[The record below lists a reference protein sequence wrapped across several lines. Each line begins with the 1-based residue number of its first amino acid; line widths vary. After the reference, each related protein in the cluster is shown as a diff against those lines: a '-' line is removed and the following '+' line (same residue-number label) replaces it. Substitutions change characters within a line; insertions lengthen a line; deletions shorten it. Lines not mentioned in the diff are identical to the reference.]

1 MSRREHPADTAQY
14 KAQTSFEHGQ
24 RRRTGVLITNLGTP
38 DQPDRKALRRYL
50 KEFLSDPRVVEV
62 PRLLW
67 WCILN
72 LVILNIRPAR
82 SARAYRTV
90 WTDRGSPLLFH
101 TVDQCEALKQQL
113 QADYG
118 DDLVVDFAMRYG
130 NPSITSKLTRMQ
142 EAGVEQLIVLPLYP
156 QYCAATT
163 GSTFDAIAADFTRRR
178 WLPALQFINC
188 YHDFDPFITACAAHI
203 EAYWA
208 RHGRSEKLL
217 LSYHGIP
224 ARYLSAGDPYHCHCH
239 KTSRLIADK
248 LGIGADEYLTTFQS
262 RFGREPWLKPYTD
275 ITLKS
280 LASAGLRSV
289 QVFCPGF
296 AADCLETIE
305 EIGEENREY
314 FIQAGGREYGFIPC
328 LNAEDG
334 HIAALSQLV
343 GNHLNAWKDGGARAP
358 DTASTRELQKSLAR
372 ALPDPQ

>member
-1 MSRREHPADTAQY
+1 MSRREHPVDTPQY

-38 DQPDRKALRRYL
+38 DQPEKKALRRYL

-82 SARAYRTV
+82 SAKAYKTV

-101 TVDQCEALKQQL
+101 TEDQCKALERQL
-113 QADYG
+113 QADFG
-118 DDLVVDFAMRYG
+118 EDLVVDFAMRYG

-156 QYCAATT
+156 QYCAATS

-188 YHDFDPFITACAAHI
+188 YHDFDPFIAACASQI
-203 EAYWA
+203 QAYWA
-208 RHGRSEKLL
+208 EHGRSDKLL

-239 KTSRLIADK
+239 KTSRLIAQK
-248 LGIGADEYLTTFQS
+248 LGLAEGEYLTTFQS

-275 ITLKS
+275 MTLKS
-280 LASAGLRSV
+280 LAAEGVASV

-305 EIGEENREY
+305 EIGEENRHY
-314 FIQAGGREYGFIPC
+314 FIEAGGKAYGFIPC
-328 LNAEDG
+328 LNAEPA
-334 HIAALSQLV
+334 HVEALSQLV
-343 GNHLNAWKDGGARAP
+343 GKYLAAWQTDGARP
-358 DTASTRELQKSLAR
+358 QASDAERKLQRSLAQS
-372 ALPDPQ
+372 LPDPQ